1 MTNPNTTYAIGLAH
15 IEDLR
20 RQAASARL
28 AASARQTSATHINGS
43 KRLVWR
49 GPRAAVL
56 ARVAR
61 VRSAS

>member
-1 MTNPNTTYAIGLAH
+1 MTSSNAIYAVGLAH

-20 RQAASARL
+20 RQAASARF
-28 AASARQTSATHINGS
+28 AASARQTSVTPVNAPE
-43 KRLVWR
+43 RRVWR

>member
-1 MTNPNTTYAIGLAH
+1 MTSSNAIYAVGLSH

-28 AASARQTSATHINGS
+28 AASAHETSVTSVNAPE
-43 KRLVWR
+43 RRVWW